1 MIYDVVCTSIHTTCG
16 MNAHLYHIVGLSA
29 LYVGTPELC
38 CACSGA
44 AASAASSMENALA
57 AAAAGTSAC
66 MRCVLDGGASP
77 ARSLAQDPQC
87 CRQDNVAAPGSFDL
101 IVRRTFSGLDA
112 IN

>member
-1 MIYDVVCTSIHTTCG
+1 MQC
-16 MNAHLYHIVGLSA
+16 AHYEAQTSA
-29 LYVGTPELC
+29 LYMGTPELC
-38 CACSGA
+38 SDA
-44 AASAASSMENALA
+44 AASSMENALA